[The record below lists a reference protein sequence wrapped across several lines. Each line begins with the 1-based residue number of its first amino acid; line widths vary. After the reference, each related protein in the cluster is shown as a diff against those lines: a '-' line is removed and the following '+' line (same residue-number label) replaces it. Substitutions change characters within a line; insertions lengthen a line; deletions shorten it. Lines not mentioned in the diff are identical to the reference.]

1 MKVGVVG
8 SRSLRVADL
17 GKYLPEGT
25 TEILSGGAAG
35 VDTSAR
41 EYALAHAIPLT
52 EFLPDYRRYGRAA
65 PLKRNISII
74 ESADLVL
81 AFWDGTSRGT
91 RFVIERCKQRGTTV
105 RVFLWRGK
113 SPTLPP
119 LQGFGSTLPPS
130 E

>member
-52 EFLPDYRRYGRAA
+52 EFLPDYQRYGRAA

>member
-17 GKYLPEGT
+17 GKYLPEET

>member
-17 GKYLPEGT
+17 GKYLPEET

-91 RFVIERCKQRGTTV
+91 RFVIEHCKQRGTTV
-105 RVFLWRGK
+105 RVFLWREK

-119 LQGFGSTLPPS
+119 PQGFGSTLPPS

>member
-1 MKVGVVG
+1 MKVAVVG
-8 SRSLRVADL
+8 SRSIQVADL
-17 GKYLPEGT
+17 EKYLPEET

-35 VDTSAR
+35 ADTSAR

-65 PLKRNISII
+65 PLKRNISIN

-81 AFWDGTSRGT
+81 AFWDGTSCGT

>member
-17 GKYLPEGT
+17 GKYLPEET

-105 RVFLWRGK
+105 RVFLWRRK
-113 SPTLPP
+113 SPTSPP
-119 LQGFGSTLPPS
+119 PQGFGTVPPLFG
-130 E
+130 

>member
-1 MKVGVVG
+1 MKVAVVG
-8 SRSLRVADL
+8 SRSLCVTNL
-17 GKYLPEGT
+17 EKYLPEET
-25 TEILSGGAAG
+25 TELISGGAAG

-41 EYALAHAIPLT
+41 EYALAHDIPLT
-52 EFLPDYRRYGRAA
+52 EFLPDYQRYGRVA

-74 ESADLVL
+74 ENADLVL

>member
-1 MKVGVVG
+1 MKVAVVG
-8 SRSLRVADL
+8 SRSIQVADL
-17 GKYLPEGT
+17 EKYLPEET

-35 VDTSAR
+35 ADTSAR